1 MSHWNLRPEMFL
13 CKNNKK
19 ATMFIILC
27 HYGKHKMSDV
37 CVCVAYSDIV
47 ILNVSASWLSPAVFV
62 ILNEYIGI

>member
-1 MSHWNLRPEMFL
+1 
-13 CKNNKK
+13 
-19 ATMFIILC
+19 MFIILC